1 MLQEAVMTEPRD
13 VRTLWQ
19 TQPVEGGHMS
29 IDDVRR
35 RARALESKIRRQDAI
50 MMLCAIVNTGAFA
63 ALMWYLPQLR
73 IVSAIVIATVIVI
86 AVQYLRRRPSR
97 RAIDYVTSSAC
108 NPCVDFYRTALQRKR
123 DMARQLWLWFMP
135 PAILGQLALIV
146 GFVIAPPNV
155 PRRLVLMA
163 LPFWILTDVI
173 IFVFGWRN
181 AQREA
186 NKMQRELDSLDSM
199 TQTS

>member
-1 MLQEAVMTEPRD
+1 MSEPRD

-19 TQPVEGGHMS
+19 NQPIEGRPLS

-35 RARALESKIRRQDAI
+35 RARALDGKIRRQDAI
-50 MMLCAIVNTGAFA
+50 MILCAVVNTGAFA
-63 ALMWYLPQLR
+63 ALMWYLPHLR
-73 IVSAIVIATVIVI
+73 VVAAIVIATVIAIV
-86 AVQYLRRRPSR
+86 VQYWRRRPSR
-97 RAIDYVTSSAC
+97 QAIDYLTSTAV
-108 NPCVDFYRTALQRKR
+108 NPCIDFYRTGLVRKR
-123 DMARQLWLWFMP
+123 DMARQLWTWFMP
-135 PAILGQLALIV
+135 PAILGQAALII

-163 LPFWILTDVI
+163 LPFWILIDVI

-186 NKMQRELDSLDSM
+186 KTMQRELDSLDSM
-199 TQTS
+199 THTS